1 MIGGL
6 LKSASRLALVA
17 TAGVLVGGVS
27 AQAADLGGNCCADL
41 EERVAELE
49 ATTARKGNRKV
60 SLTVYGQVN
69 WAVMY
74 WDDGTEKNTYI
85 VDNNNSRSR
94 FGFKGEAKIDADWS
108 AGYLIEIGVRR
119 NDSNNV
125 TQSDARTGTGL
136 DIRHE
141 ALYLDSKRLGRVW
154 LGWTSSATDGITEI
168 NLGATAASAFD
179 RSGYLG
185 NFNSHSYGL
194 TWNQLAARADQNW
207 SSDDSRRELIR
218 YVSPTIAGFTASASW
233 GGDDFWDVA
242 LRYAGEFS
250 GFRLAAGVGYNKT
263 TQNDDAV
270 YSGGANTGLNGCVQ
284 VGATIDCSHLGAS
297 ASIMHV
303 PTGLFVSGAYSRTK
317 DNNVESFI
325 GPGFDDTD
333 KAWYVSAGIQQ
344 KWMSYGATTIYGEY
358 GNHTKGAFVSG
369 IDTFSG
375 SKVKVWTI
383 GINQSIDAAAM
394 DLYLFYSRVSGD
406 ANQFEDCTSSG
417 TPPVITCGAGG
428 GKLDADNLQMV
439 VGGAVIRF

>member
-1 MIGGL
+1 MMGSL
-6 LKSASRLALVA
+6 LKSASRAALVA
-17 TAGVLVGGVS
+17 AVGLMAGGVA

-74 WDDGTEKNTYI
+74 WDDDNTGEKNTYI

-168 NLGATAASAFD
+168 NLGGTAATAFD

-185 NFNSHSYGL
+185 AFTTSAHGL

-218 YVSPTIAGFTASASW
+218 YVSPTVAGFTASASW

-242 LRYAGEFS
+242 LRYAGEFNS
-250 GFRLAAGVGYNKT
+250 IRVAAGIGYNQT

-270 YSGGANTGLNGCVQ
+270 YSGGSGSNANNGLTGCVQ
-284 VGATIDCSHLGAS
+284 SGVTIDCSHLGMS

-303 PTGLFVSGAYSRTK
+303 PTGLFLSGAYSRTK
-317 DNNVESFI
+317 DNNVT
-325 GPGFDDTD
+325 GYGVDDTD
-333 KAWYVSAGIQQ
+333 TAWYLTAGIQR
-344 KWMSYGATTIYGEY
+344 KWFSYGATTIYGEY
-358 GNHTKGAFVSG
+358 GDYSKGSFVRVSG
-369 IDTFSG
+369 PTTDYFSG
-375 SKVKVWTI
+375 SNVKMWSI
-383 GINQSIDAAAM
+383 GVNQTIDAAAM
-394 DLYLFYSRVSGD
+394 DLYLFYSRYSGD
-406 ANQFEDCTSSG
+406 ATLYESCSELCSEG
-417 TPPVITCGAGG
+417 YKA
-428 GKLDADNLQMV
+428 DAKDLQMV
-439 VGGAVIRF
+439 VGGAIIRF